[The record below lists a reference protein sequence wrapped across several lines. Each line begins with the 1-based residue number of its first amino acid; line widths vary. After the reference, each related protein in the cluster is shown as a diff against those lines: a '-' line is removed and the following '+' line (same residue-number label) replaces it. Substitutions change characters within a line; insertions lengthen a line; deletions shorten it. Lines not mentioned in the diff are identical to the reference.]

1 LTWRPGDLSE
11 WGDERLKHREQVV
24 LKPQNIPE
32 QLGRLENGLPV
43 QGHLVIPDLFK
54 QAYQVDLLPNKIL
67 MAIPGNNCLK
77 EITVAA

>member
-43 QGHLVIPDLFK
+43 QGHLVIPDLFE